1 MKKYIGLDAHSS
13 TCSFCVMDETGK
25 IIDTA
30 QIVTNGRL
38 LVDYLR
44 SVSGIKELTFEECE
58 LSSWLHEILRK
69 EVDKVLVCNPVENR
83 QYKKA
88 KTDKLDAIN
97 LANLLR
103 GDFLKEV
110 YHDGSDKEKLRDLMS
125 GYQDLVE
132 DAVRIK
138 NRYKSL
144 FRKEGKRIPGKALYN
159 DESFLGELSRED
171 FRFMGKHSF
180 DLLGSMEKS
189 RISYVKEIK
198 KLSKKHKE
206 IRYLKTLTGI
216 SDIHAAK
223 IVAQV
228 IDPHRFST
236 KYKYYSYCGLVRHRQ
251 VSGGKIY
258 GDKKIWG
265 NRVLKCVYKMAA
277 ESVLRGN
284 SKLRKYYDHLRDKGI
299 GHKNAKN
306 AVARKIAA
314 ISLAMLKK
322 GEKYREE
329 LIANDL
335 VK

>member
-13 TCSFCVMDETGK
+13 TCSFCVTDEAGK
-25 IIDTA
+25 MVDTA
-30 QIVTNGRL
+30 KIVTNGRL
-38 LVDYLR
+38 LIDYVR
-44 SVSGIKELTFEECE
+44 NIPGKKELTFEECE
-58 LSSWLHEILRK
+58 LSSWLYEILRD

-97 LANLLR
+97 LSNLLR
-103 GDFLKEV
+103 GNFLKEV

-132 DAVRIK
+132 DAIRIK

-144 FRKEGKRIPGKALYN
+144 FRKEGKRKQGKVLYS
-159 DESFLGELSRED
+159 DESFLKELDRKD
-171 FRFMGKHSF
+171 FKFIGKHWF
-180 DLLGSMEKS
+180 DLLEVMEKS

-198 KLSKKHKE
+198 KYNKKHKE
-206 IRYLKTLTGI
+206 IGHLKTLTGI
-216 SDIHAAK
+216 GDIHAAK

-228 IDPHRFST
+228 INPHRFST

-251 VSGGKIY
+251 ISGERTY

-277 ESVLRGN
+277 ESALKGT
-284 SKLRKYYDHLRDKGI
+284 SGLRKYYEHLREKGVS
-299 GHKNAKN
+299 HKNAKN

-314 ISLAMLKK
+314 ISLAILKK

-329 LIANDL
+329 MITNNL